1 MRLYQEWKEIL
12 KIQKLRRIAGYTTFF
27 CFSALISYAYNSN
40 TFDSSTLYPLHFSVY
55 QIVRLWEYDLLFQ
68 DQSWIFS
75 RRSVLCRLPHRHRA
89 SRRQRKGIY
98 FISRIIYILC
108 ILIFELLFFVFVW
121 DQLYKAALGNCFD
134 IEEWGPI
141 EFSIMAKHFERQGKS
156 PYAYHSVSSFFTLKS
171 LSIIHVCSSHQ
182 Y

>member
-40 TFDSSTLYPLHFSVY
+40 TT
-55 QIVRLWEYDLLFQ
+55 RAG
-68 DQSWIFS
+68 FS
-75 RRSVLCRLPHRHRA
+75 RDDQFYAAYPI
-89 SRRQRKGIY
+89 GT
-98 FISRIIYILC
+98 
-108 ILIFELLFFVFVW
+108 ELLA
-121 DQLYKAALGNCFD
+121 DNEKLYKAALGNCFD

-156 PYAYHSVSSFFTLKS
+156 PYAYHSQYMAHL
-171 LSIIHVCSSHQ
+171 LSHGQLDGSG
-182 Y
+182 